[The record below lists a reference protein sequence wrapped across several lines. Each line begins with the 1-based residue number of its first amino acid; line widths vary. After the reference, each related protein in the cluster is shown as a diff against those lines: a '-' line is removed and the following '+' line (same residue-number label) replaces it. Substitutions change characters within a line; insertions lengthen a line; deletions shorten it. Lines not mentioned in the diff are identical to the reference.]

1 MNKVGFFIELFV
13 TIVALFFIGLGI
25 KLIINLKTIFHLLS
39 LVSTLWFLNTIF
51 CLLTLFSNKITY
63 TKNCWLIVI
72 LIFPFFGIAFF
83 CLFEIKPIAKR
94 TKDKFHLNKERL
106 EKFNFF
112 HDYQINEHEQV
123 PEIFL
128 NSKINKKDIYRNN
141 EVVIIDDSTL
151 ILDQLV
157 KLIRMAKHTI
167 NLQSF
172 IFRSQSFFTKIIFLE
187 LIKKSKEG
195 VKIKILYDHFGT
207 VLKKGERIL
216 KWIEQYG
223 IEIAC
228 FNPLHIN
235 IFTSSTNYRLH
246 SKFVIIDNESCF
258 YGGSNFGDEYL
269 SMAKNECLWT
279 DLNVVIKGPIVQII
293 NQSFLNYWLT
303 FGHNRKKKNNF
314 VVDEKYFQLTSGEF
328 AQTNTTMQLL
338 CFTPKI
344 NSFSLNETI
353 LNEMAQAQKTIKIT
367 TPYFCPTQEI
377 NDFLKLLAM
386 KGVKIEIVVP
396 AKNVWFTKMMNEYCY
411 NQIVNENITLYEYAG
426 FIHSKIILIDDKYT
440 LLGSF
445 NLDYRSIYFD
455 FESQL
460 IVDNYDFAQKIV
472 KIFEQYKFNSTKKN
486 IKQKTKYIL
495 GKATMTQFMLLCKTL
510 F

>member
-1 MNKVGFFIELFV
+1 MNKISFLIELFI
-13 TIVALFFIGLGI
+13 TIIALFFISLGVI
-25 KLIINLKTIFHLLS
+25 LIINLKTIYHLLTF
-39 LVSTLWFLNTIF
+39 VIVLWFLNTLF
-51 CLLTLFSNKITY
+51 CLLTLFSKKIMY

-72 LIFPFFGIAFF
+72 LLFPFFGIALF
-83 CLFEIKPIAKR
+83 CLFEIKPIAKK
-94 TKDKFHLNKERL
+94 TKDKFVSNKKKL
-106 EKFNFF
+106 EKFNFSS
-112 HDYQINEHEQV
+112 DYKIDENNNIPQ
-123 PEIFL
+123 IFL
-128 NSKINKKDIYRNN
+128 TFPENKKNIYLSNKIT
-141 EVVIIDDSTL
+141 IIDNSTL

-157 KLIRMAKHTI
+157 KLIRKAKHSI

-187 LIKKSKEG
+187 LIKKAKEG
-195 VKIKILYDHFGT
+195 VKIRILYDHFGAI
-207 VLKKGERIL
+207 LKNGKKIL

-223 IEIAC
+223 IEVAC

-246 SKFVIIDNESCF
+246 SKFVIIDNEFCF

-279 DLNVVIKGPIVQII
+279 DLNVIIKGPIVQMI
-293 NQSFLNYWLT
+293 NQSFFNYWLT
-303 FGHNRKKKNNF
+303 FGHFKEKKNDF
-314 VVDEKYFQLTSGEF
+314 EIEKKYFQLPNKKLKK
-328 AQTNTTMQLL
+328 TNIAMQLL
-338 CFTPKI
+338 CFNPKI
-344 NSFSLNETI
+344 NFFSLNEII
-353 LNEMAQAQKTIKIT
+353 LNELAQAQKSVKIV

-377 NDFLKLLAM
+377 NDFLKLLAL
-386 KGVKIEIVVP
+386 KGLKIEIIIP
-396 AKNVWFTKMMNEYCY
+396 TKNVWFTKMMNEHCY
-411 NQIVNENITLYEYAG
+411 QQVVNSNIALYEYDG

-460 IVDNYDFAQKIV
+460 IIDDLHFTQKIV

-486 IKQKTKYIL
+486 MKMKNRYVL
-495 GKATMTQFMLLCKTL
+495 GKVTITQLMLLCKTL